1 MKGFQQ
7 KMKLQDFLKKNY
19 IASCN
24 DNQSG
29 NRLKYAIELKLHTL
43 VNKTITFCAGFLDW
57 ESLTQE

>member
-1 MKGFQQ
+1 MNGSQQQMKFQ
-7 KMKLQDFLKKNY
+7 DCFLKKY

-29 NRLKYAIELKLHTL
+29 NRLKYAIELVLHPL